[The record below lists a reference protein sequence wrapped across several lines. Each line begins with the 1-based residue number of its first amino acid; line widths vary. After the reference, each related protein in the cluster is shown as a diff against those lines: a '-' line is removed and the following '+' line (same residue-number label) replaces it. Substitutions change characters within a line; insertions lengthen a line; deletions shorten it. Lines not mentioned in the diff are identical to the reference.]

1 MSNGI
6 QSVDQ
11 QFNIT
16 SPLDHGVYVAAQK
29 LPITYVLL
37 GDSSGLELNIYMKPV
52 DVNATTVVVAQKA
65 DVSEDAS
72 SIVTI
77 DNKTYWQHSY
87 NYEIP
92 RSTQAGSYE
101 VVFES
106 VNSQENTSV
115 PITIRPYVS
124 TSAPG
129 PLPTGSSSASASP
142 SPGDGE
148 SSSASR
154 KVNICAALAGFVM
167 LSSFLL

>member
-1 MSNGI
+1 MFLYILYKPFAFFFLLSLVIFYFLVMHLSKKGFIACCLATFTTHCTMSNGI

-101 VVFES
+101 VDSLFS
-106 VNSQENTSV
+106 F
-115 PITIRPYVS
+115 
-124 TSAPG
+124 A
-129 PLPTGSSSASASP
+129 
-142 SPGDGE
+142 
-148 SSSASR
+148 
-154 KVNICAALAGFVM
+154 KVKAKQVY
-167 LSSFLL
+167 